1 MRDKAKTR
9 QQIAEEFG
17 VCTKTLNKW
26 MKEAG
31 FNFRHGLLTPAQ
43 RSEIYNKFGNSEQ
56 NKRLY
61 NSDT

>member
-1 MRDKAKTR
+1 MEDKVKTR

-31 FNFRHGLLTPAQ
+31 LNFRHGLLTPAQ
-43 RSEIYNKFGNSEQ
+43 RSEIYNKFGRIKN
-56 NKRLY
+56 
-61 NSDT
+61 